1 MRVSCFIASWSVAI
15 ALFLSLARISTS
27 LTVVDGA
34 IENPA
39 FEISKAEDMNL
50 QDTTIGNLLE
60 SEPESEYKG
69 PLLKA
74 FLAAYESFK
83 NEPAI
88 PLSKKAIEN
97 YNVEFHQNSKIYVV
111 VFTVGDKEK
120 GAVTPGGQT
129 ALTVSVYYV
138 IDKKDYK
145 VISRKFLR

>member
-1 MRVSCFIASWSVAI
+1 M
-15 ALFLSLARISTS
+15 
-27 LTVVDGA
+27 
-34 IENPA
+34 
-39 FEISKAEDMNL
+39 KL
-50 QDTTIGNLLE
+50 QDTTIHNLLE
-60 SEPESEYKG
+60 SEPESVYKG

-97 YNVEFHQNSKIYVV
+97 YNVEFHQNSEIYII
-111 VFTVGDKEK
+111 VFTTGDKERST
-120 GAVTPGGQT
+120 VIPGGVS

-145 VISRKFLR
+145 VKSRKFLR